1 MQGGLLQE
9 RNNGPYFLCQIYIGT
24 TYFHNAFSE
33 LYNKL
38 LEIYIHAYVG
48 MDIMSMNHFTH
59 KKTVQR
65 KSPNYIASLYLSFS
79 ILAEDWLTG
88 KKGHFAVSVF
98 QFYLKGD
105 LCIQWL
111 VKSKITI
118 KKQCYSINAWV

>member
-1 MQGGLLQE
+1 MGLLKGKEKGFQQYEIYSQGVLLQE

-59 KKTVQR
+59 KK
-65 KSPNYIASLYLSFS
+65 
-79 ILAEDWLTG
+79 
-88 KKGHFAVSVF
+88 
-98 QFYLKGD
+98 QFKENPQITLQA
-105 LCIQWL
+105 CI
-111 VKSKITI
+111 
-118 KKQCYSINAWV
+118 

>member
-1 MQGGLLQE
+1 M
-9 RNNGPYFLCQIYIGT
+9 

-48 MDIMSMNHFTH
+48 MDIISMNHFTH

-118 KKQCYSINAWV
+118 KKTVLLH